1 MINKIYLDLIDTNNI
16 AEVETFSLISEFENN
31 INTASLNFISDLI
44 ARMDAQLNRLEKS
57 FPNLWDCLYSRYDQA
72 ISIKVSLGG

>member
-44 ARMDAQLNRLEKS
+44 ARMDAQLNRLEK
-57 FPNLWDCLYSRYDQA
+57 
-72 ISIKVSLGG
+72 